1 MESCEQEGPHLGAA
15 RPPFPSYMESQWC
28 PLPPRRYYAFD
39 EAFVREV
46 LGKKLSKGTKKD
58 LDDISTKT
66 GITLKSCRRQVG
78 PAPPPPPLPNT
89 TSHVQSA
96 PSLRLFGHCPSAFLL
111 PHLWLWQGLPTQSP
125 LASFCNFQTIS
136 YTLRELF
143 FQKLR
148 SERSFPLLINFNWLP
163 LHPG

>member
-1 MESCEQEGPHLGAA
+1 MGLTQGLRKLRPSQLRWSQEGPNLGPAG
-15 RPPFPSYMESQWC
+15 PPFPSYVESQWC

-78 PAPPPPPLPNT
+78 TAPLLPNA

-96 PSLRLFGHCPSAFLL
+96 PSLHPFGHCPSSILL
-111 PHLWLWQGLPTQSP
+111 PHL
-125 LASFCNFQTIS
+125 
-136 YTLRELF
+136 
-143 FQKLR
+143 
-148 SERSFPLLINFNWLP
+148 
-163 LHPG
+163 